1 MTKDYLPE
9 ITNKEIELI
18 PIGDIKPYGLNNKN
32 HPPEQLRILMNMIT
46 EFGFTDPILVDENNV
61 IICGHG
67 RVLACQ
73 ELKFSKV
80 PAYKVTDWTEEQKK
94 AFRIGHNKVA
104 DLGDYNIDNIKFDL
118 QELRNAEYDM
128 EMTAIPMADIDRML
142 ADLEME
148 DSGDILP
155 PTVAKPKT
163 SRIMIDCLEDD
174 ANELKDKIEKIVKQS
189 NFKDVEVSIIAKKAK
204 K

>member
-1 MTKDYLPE
+1 MAQEYLPDFK
-9 ITNKEIELI
+9 NKQVELI

-73 ELKFSKV
+73 ELQFTKI
-80 PAYKVTDWTEEQKK
+80 PAYKVTDWSEAQKK

-104 DLGDYNIDNIKFDL
+104 DLGDYNVDNIKFDL
-118 QELRNAEYDM
+118 QELRDIDFDLEL
-128 EMTAIPMADIDRML
+128 TAIPMADIDRML
-142 ADLEME
+142 ADLN
-148 DSGDILP
+148 DDNSDDVLP
-155 PTVAKPKT
+155 PTIAKPKT

-174 ANELKDKIEKIVKQS
+174 ANELREKIENLVQQS
-189 NFKDVEVSIIAKKAK
+189 NFKDVEISIIAKKTK
-204 K
+204 

>member
-1 MTKDYLPE
+1 MIKDYLPD
-9 ITNKEIELI
+9 IKGKNVELI
-18 PIGDIKPYGLNNKN
+18 AIKDIKPYGLNNKN

-46 EFGFTDPILVDENNV
+46 EFGFTDPIVIDENNV

-73 ELKFSKV
+73 ELKFTKI
-80 PAYKVTDWTEEQKK
+80 PAYKVTDWTDAQKK

-104 DLGDYNIDNIKFDL
+104 DLGDYNIDNIRFDL
-118 QELRNAEYDM
+118 QELRDLEFDM
-128 EMTAIPMADIDRML
+128 DLTAISSTDIDRIL
-142 ADLEME
+142 ADFNDE
-148 DSGDILP
+148 DSGEMLP
-155 PTVAKPKT
+155 PTTAKPKT

-174 ANELKDKIEKIVKQS
+174 AAELKDKIELVVKQS
-189 NFKDVEVSIIAKKAK
+189 NFKEVEVSIIAKKSK